1 VRDHV
6 ADVAEEGEVGGCRW
20 NVEEAIGG
28 WGGNFQV
35 QVGEDLERHV
45 ICIGKC
51 PRVNWGV
58 WKPSGV
64 FSGAA
69 VVVVGVR
76 CRSGMYLRSKCNQLL
91 KS

>member
-1 VRDHV
+1 MRDHV

-58 WKPSGV
+58 
-64 FSGAA
+64 
-69 VVVVGVR
+69 
-76 CRSGMYLRSKCNQLL
+76 
-91 KS
+91 